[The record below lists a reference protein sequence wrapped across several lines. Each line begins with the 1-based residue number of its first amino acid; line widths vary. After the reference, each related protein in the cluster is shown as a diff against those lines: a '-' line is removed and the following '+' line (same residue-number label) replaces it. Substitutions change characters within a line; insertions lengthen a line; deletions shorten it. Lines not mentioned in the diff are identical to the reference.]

1 VAGLF
6 DREDTLELVRMV
18 EDMPSLPDR
27 FFRIRQII
35 ESEESGSGE
44 LAKIIGTD
52 QGTASMVLK
61 VANSVY
67 YSPTGKPVGQLTRA
81 IARLGY
87 KETANI
93 AMTMSLFYGFALPA
107 GIQNVRTFWAHA
119 YAVAVLSRKM
129 AIALQLDGEEI
140 FVAGLLHD
148 TGKAILGLRVDL
160 SYFEGAMDVLQGVPL
175 LKAEQEYFG
184 LDHAEAGAEILGL
197 WHFPA
202 SIQKAIEKHH
212 QPDTGFLP
220 ARIISLADREAHK
233 YLPDVSDIDRVEAI
247 LKERFPGGVV
257 ALLQSE
263 GMLD

>member
-1 VAGLF
+1 MF
-6 DREDTLELVRMV
+6 DREETIELIRRV
-18 EDMPSLPDR
+18 EDMPTLPDR
-27 FFRIRQII
+27 FFRIRQVI
-35 ESEESGSGE
+35 ECKESSAKD

-67 YSPTGKPVGQLTRA
+67 FNSSEKPVGQLTHA
-81 IARLGY
+81 ITRLGY

-93 AMTMSLFYGFALPA
+93 AMTMSLFYGFALPG

-129 AIALQLDGEEI
+129 AAALQLDDEEI

-148 TGKAILGLRVDL
+148 IGRGILGLLVDL
-160 SYFEGAMDVLQGVPL
+160 SYFEGPMGVLCGESLV
-175 LKAEQEYFG
+175 KAEQEKFG

-197 WHFPA
+197 WYFPA
-202 SIQKAIEKHH
+202 SIRKAVEKHH
-212 QPDTGFLP
+212 KPDTSFLP
-220 ARIISLADREAHK
+220 ARIISLADREVYK
-233 YLPDVSDIDRVEAI
+233 YLPDISDIDRVEAM
-247 LKERFPGGVV
+247 LKERFPNGVFT
-257 ALLQSE
+257 LLRSE